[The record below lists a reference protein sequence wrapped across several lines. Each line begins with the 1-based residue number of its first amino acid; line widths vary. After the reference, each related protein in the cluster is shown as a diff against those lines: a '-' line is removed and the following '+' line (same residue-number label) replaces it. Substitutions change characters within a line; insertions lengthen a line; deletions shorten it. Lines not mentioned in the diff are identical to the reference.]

1 MKVSISVIGLGY
13 IGLPFALLLNK
24 NGYNV
29 DGVDKNKHKIK
40 ELSNGKFR
48 SGENEINKI
57 YKLVRKNKSINFT
70 TKLKSS
76 NFYILCLPTPL
87 KKKFKCDLSFLINAT
102 KQISKVIEA
111 ENTII
116 VESTVPIGTTSY
128 LFSLMN
134 KLRPDL
140 KKKFNICF
148 IPEKAIPGK
157 TLYEMQNNYRIIG
170 SNKKTFNIVK
180 KIYQKFSKNKI
191 KNYEIEEAEASK
203 LIENSFR
210 DNQIAF
216 SNYID
221 SEFKKINLDTKKI
234 IEICN
239 KHPRVN
245 LLNPS
250 IGVGGHCIPVDPYFL
265 AFKKNKKN
273 MILISRKINNERTH
287 IVANKINKLIKIKKK
302 ENICLWGLG
311 YKPGST
317 DLRDS
322 PAIKIIKLLKNKKF
336 YISDPF
342 FILLQ
347 KDTKNFKNFI
357 SPNNALKKCKFHIV
371 LNLKK
376 KYVNIKLKKHK
387 YIYAENL

>member
-24 NGYNV
+24 YGYNV
-29 DGVDKNKHKIK
+29 DGVDKNKQKIK
-40 ELSNGKFR
+40 KLLSGKFR

-57 YKLVRKNKSINFT
+57 YEIVRKSNSLNFT

-76 NFYILCLPTPL
+76 NFYILCLPTPI
-87 KKKFKCDLSFLINAT
+87 KKNFKCDLSFLINAT
-102 KQISKVIEA
+102 KQISKVIKA
-111 ENTII
+111 KNTIV
-116 VESTVPIGTTSY
+116 VESTVPIGTTAY

-140 KKKFNICF
+140 KKNFNICF

-157 TLYEMQNNYRIIG
+157 TLYEMRNNYRIIG

-180 KIYQKFSKNKI
+180 KIYEKFTKNKI
-191 KNYEIEEAEASK
+191 KNYKIEEAEASK
-203 LIENSFR
+203 LVENSFR

-216 SNYID
+216 SHYID
-221 SEFKKINLDTKKI
+221 TEFKKLNLDTKKI

-250 IGVGGHCIPVDPYFL
+250 IGVGGHCIPIDPYFL
-265 AFKKNKKN
+265 NFKKNKKN
-273 MILISRKINNERTH
+273 MILISRKINNERSY
-287 IVANKINKLIKIKKK
+287 IIANKINKLIKIKKK
-302 ENICLWGLG
+302 ENVCLWGLG

-317 DLRDS
+317 DLRES
-322 PAIKIIKLLKNKKF
+322 PAVKIIKLLKKNKF
-336 YISDPF
+336 HISDPF
-342 FILLQ
+342 FSLL
-347 KDTKNFKNFI
+347 KKEAKNFKNFI
-357 SPNNALKKCKFHIV
+357 SPKNALKKCKFHII
-371 LNLKK
+371 LNLEKK
-376 KYVNIKLKKHK
+376 FINTALKKHK
-387 YIYAENL
+387 YIYAKNL